1 MMLKIRMALERL
13 CSGWFGVLCTK
24 YHRDCVRNSIM
35 LKHDGR
41 TVRKELKKLTERQ
54 SKLFKRV

>member
-1 MMLKIRMALERL
+1 M
-13 CSGWFGVLCTK
+13 LCTK